1 MSTTNQVFVNSD
13 IFFFQKD
20 DEKNMFHKEK
30 KSENVSRISTPP
42 TFPEFRHLKNDCVSF
57 GGDIVEDYHDET

>member
-1 MSTTNQVFVNSD
+1 
-13 IFFFQKD
+13 
-20 DEKNMFHKEK
+20 MFRKEK
-30 KSENVSRISTPP
+30 KSENVPRISTPP